1 MDVDGPAILVVGAG
15 ISGATIARILADAG
29 HSVTV
34 VDSTTHVGGHCHTE
48 RDAETGIMR
57 HVHGPHIFHS
67 DDQDVWHFVSHF
79 ARFEPF
85 VLEVDASVGDRLYH
99 LPVNLGTLR
108 SFFGKDFTSA
118 QAEAHVRACAVKLDH
133 APRNFEEQALSS
145 IGPELY
151 EAFFKGYTQKQ
162 WGRAPAD
169 IPAAVFRRLPLR
181 FNEDRTYF
189 HHSRVGMPREGY
201 TAMVESML
209 DHPRIG
215 LQLNTSYRRKED
227 GGDFGHV
234 FYTGPLD
241 GYFDYEFGR
250 LPYRTLRF
258 EDFRVDGDFQ
268 QTATVN
274 YPSPDVPYTRITEH
288 KKFAPWEHFDRSI
301 CSREY
306 SYECGAEDTPYY
318 PVNLAGGLPLLDRYR
333 DAAKDL
339 EGVSFVGRLATFR
352 YLDMDVAIGEALK
365 ASRAFLGHIE
375 AKEKV
380 SAFFHAA

>member
-1 MDVDGPAILVVGAG
+1 MKLVVGAG
-15 ISGATIARILADAG
+15 ISGATIARILAEAG
-29 HSVTV
+29 HSVLV
-34 VDSTTHVGGHCHTE
+34 VDGATHVGGHCHTE
-48 RDAETGIMR
+48 RDPETGIMK

-67 DDQDVWHFVSHF
+67 DEDDVWHFVSRF

-85 VLEVDASVGDRLYH
+85 TLEVDSNVGGRLFH
-99 LPVNLGTLR
+99 LPVNLDTLR
-108 SFFGKDFTSA
+108 AFFGKDFTSA
-118 QAEAHVRACAVKLDH
+118 QAEAHVRDCAVKFEH

-181 FNEDRTYF
+181 FNDDRSYF

-201 TAMVESML
+201 TTMVERML
-209 DHPRIG
+209 DHPQIRVE
-215 LQLNTSYRRKED
+215 LDTPYRRDRQQNGFE
-227 GGDFGHV
+227 HV
-234 FYTGPLD
+234 FFTGPLD

-250 LPYRTLRF
+250 LPYRSLRF

-268 QTATVN
+268 QTAAVN
-274 YPSPDVPYTRITEH
+274 YPGLDVPYTRITEH
-288 KKFAPWEHFDRSI
+288 KKFAPWEQFERSI

-306 SYECGAEDTPYY
+306 SFECGPEDTPYY

-333 DAAKDL
+333 EAAETL

-365 ASRAFLGHIE
+365 ASRIFLDRRK
-375 AKEKV
+375 ANEKV
-380 SAFFHAA
+380 PAFFHAA